1 MNSCVVSASGR
12 SKFSFH
18 LKTVNLNKDKI
29 KNEFF
34 ITLTFHNKLSDLLIG
49 CSFST
54 FNGIL
59 GVPELWTKTC
69 LILHQKELNPALTV
83 SDTH

>member
-1 MNSCVVSASGR
+1 MNSCVVSASDQ
-12 SKFSFH
+12 SKFSYP

-59 GVPELWTKTC
+59 GVPEL
-69 LILHQKELNPALTV
+69 
-83 SDTH
+83 